1 MEHYSRLTARRA
13 PAIAALLAL
22 MSTVAGVVVANTAV
36 AQTVPV
42 VTVTA
47 NAERV
52 YERETV
58 TFTIRMDPAPTKQT
72 RVKYLV
78 SDRYD
83 AVAKSREGHKSVTF
97 QPNQAIQTISIPT
110 QELVYTY
117 NVQGAG
123 RGGLPKQVPC
133 QRPGGELPDVPS
145 EKPAS
150 GLWSSLTA
158 EQFNTLRDVC
168 NALRLGATM
177 GDVSVVIALPGDS
190 GGYTRGSPR
199 TAYTDVRDKSL
210 KSSDPKPPPVV
221 SIAAGS
227 GVVEGGDA
235 VFTVTADPAPSSAL
249 TVGVTVSQSGD
260 FGVTTGS
267 RQVTVS
273 TSGSATLTVST
284 TGDSTD
290 EANGS
295 VTAVV
300 GAGTGYT
307 VSAAKG
313 SATVTIADD
322 DDPPV
327 VVPDVSF
334 GSSVYSGGEG
344 SGSRS
349 VSVGLVLSAA
359 APSGGLVVSYQV
371 GGSAVAGSDYSSL
384 SGSVTF
390 VQGSSSAAIAVSVT
404 DDAVDDD
411 AETIVLTLVDGAAYD
426 LGTPSS
432 TTITIADDD
441 DPPSPKPDTQQENK
455 DIRQEDKRDTNPGAN
470 PRTQGSQGLV
480 PSSAHYVAVELPP
493 VEVTIAQEAGQAILE
508 GEAAEFT
515 VSYEHPMRL
524 TVRALLD
531 VVGDASLGTDYQLGY
546 RLSDAEAWVSLG
558 SDPES
563 LAIDLPTPGGEVRV
577 RVVSLHLGTVGTD
590 IPLAV
595 TVSDRSF
602 VKSLALEVEPNG
614 EASITLRGSG
624 SDGTESDSSDDQR
637 SNPDSGPD
645 DPPTP
650 VQASDSGDGTDNEDP
665 QSDGSESVGAEQQAG
680 AGTDQAQHFLT
691 YAVKPGDTL
700 ESIAQ
705 MAYGDATAW
714 ERIFEAN
721 RGRVQNDGYTF
732 TSSDSI
738 RYGWVLDIPATV
750 LVAGASSASS
760 APYAS
765 YTVESGDSL
774 GAVSLKAYGDA
785 GYWSRIEAANMG
797 RRQADGRR
805 FTDAD
810 SIEVGWVLRIPLGG

>member
-1 MEHYSRLTARRA
+1 M
-13 PAIAALLAL
+13 
-22 MSTVAGVVVANTAV
+22 
-36 AQTVPV
+36 
-42 VTVTA
+42 
-47 NAERV
+47 
-52 YERETV
+52 
-58 TFTIRMDPAPTKQT
+58 
-72 RVKYLV
+72 
-78 SDRYD
+78 
-83 AVAKSREGHKSVTF
+83 
-97 QPNQAIQTISIPT
+97 
-110 QELVYTY
+110 
-117 NVQGAG
+117 
-123 RGGLPKQVPC
+123 
-133 QRPGGELPDVPS
+133 
-145 EKPAS
+145 
-150 GLWSSLTA
+150 
-158 EQFNTLRDVC
+158 
-168 NALRLGATM
+168 
-177 GDVSVVIALPGDS
+177 
-190 GGYTRGSPR
+190 SPR
-199 TAYTDVRDKSL
+199 K
-210 KSSDPKPPPVV
+210 
-221 SIAAGS
+221 
-227 GVVEGGDA
+227 GGN
-235 VFTVTADPAPSSAL
+235 L
-249 TVGVTVSQSGD
+249 
-260 FGVTTGS
+260 
-267 RQVTVS
+267 
-273 TSGSATLTVST
+273 
-284 TGDSTD
+284 
-290 EANGS
+290 N
-295 VTAVV
+295 
-300 GAGTGYT
+300 
-307 VSAAKG
+307 
-313 SATVTIADD
+313 

-359 APSGGLVVSYQV
+359 APSGGLAVSYQV

-441 DPPSPKPDTQQENK
+441 DPPLPKPDQGNK
-455 DIRQEDKRDTNPGAN
+455 EDTNLRRNPDTNQDPNPGT
-470 PRTQGSQGLV
+470 PGQRGDTQ
-480 PSSAHYVAVELPP
+480 SSAYYTPASFEFPS
-493 VEVTIAQEAGQAILE
+493 VEVTIAQEAAQTILE

-531 VVGDASLGTDYQLGY
+531 VAGDASLGTDYQLDY

-577 RVVSLHLGTVGTD
+577 RVVSLHLGTMGTD

-624 SDGTESDSSDDQR
+624 SGGTESDSSDDQQ
-637 SNPDSGPD
+637 SNPDSVSD
-645 DPPTP
+645 DPPAP
-650 VQASDSGDGTDNEDP
+650 VQASDSGDDTDNEDT
-665 QSDGSESVGAEQQAG
+665 QSHGSESVGADQQAG
-680 AGTDQAQHFLT
+680 AGTDQARHFLT

-705 MAYGDATAW
+705 TAYGDATAW

-750 LVAGASSASS
+750 LVAGARSASS

>member
-1 MEHYSRLTARRA
+1 MERYSRLTARRA
-13 PAIAALLAL
+13 SAIAALLAL
-22 MSTVAGVVVANTAV
+22 MATVAGVVVANTAV

-52 YERETV
+52 YERETA

-72 RVKYLV
+72 RVKYIV
-78 SDRYD
+78 ADRYD
-83 AVAKSREGHKSVTF
+83 AVGNSREGHKSVTF
-97 QPNQAIQTISIPT
+97 QPNQATQTISIPT

-123 RGGLPKQVPC
+123 QGGLPKQVPC

-177 GDVSVVIALPGDS
+177 GEVSVVIALPGDS

-249 TVGVTVSQSGD
+249 TVDVTVSQSGD
-260 FGVTTGS
+260 YGVSTGS

-273 TSGSATLTVST
+273 TSGSGTLTVST
-284 TGDSTD
+284 TGDSAD
-290 EANGS
+290 EVDGS

-300 GAGTGYT
+300 DGGTGYT
-307 VSAAKG
+307 VSSTKG
-313 SATVTIADD
+313 SATVAVADD

-359 APSGGLVVSYQV
+359 APSGGLAVSYQV

-441 DPPSPKPDTQQENK
+441 DPPVVVPDVSFGSSVYSGGEGSGSRSVSVGLVLSAAAPSGGLAVSYQVGGSAVAGSDYSSLSGSVTFV
-455 DIRQEDKRDTNPGAN
+455 
-470 PRTQGSQGLV
+470 QGSSSAAIAVSVTDDAVDDDAETIVLTLV
-480 PSSAHYVAVELPP
+480 DGAAYDLGTPSSTTITIADDDELPP
-493 VEVTIAQEAGQAILE
+493 
-508 GEAAEFT
+508 
-515 VSYEHPMRL
+515 
-524 TVRALLD
+524 
-531 VVGDASLGTDYQLGY
+531 
-546 RLSDAEAWVSLG
+546 
-558 SDPES
+558 
-563 LAIDLPTPGGEVRV
+563 
-577 RVVSLHLGTVGTD
+577 
-590 IPLAV
+590 
-595 TVSDRSF
+595 
-602 VKSLALEVEPNG
+602 
-614 EASITLRGSG
+614 
-624 SDGTESDSSDDQR
+624 
-637 SNPDSGPD
+637 
-645 DPPTP
+645 
-650 VQASDSGDGTDNEDP
+650 
-665 QSDGSESVGAEQQAG
+665 
-680 AGTDQAQHFLT
+680 
-691 YAVKPGDTL
+691 
-700 ESIAQ
+700 
-705 MAYGDATAW
+705 
-714 ERIFEAN
+714 
-721 RGRVQNDGYTF
+721 
-732 TSSDSI
+732 
-738 RYGWVLDIPATV
+738 
-750 LVAGASSASS
+750 
-760 APYAS
+760 
-765 YTVESGDSL
+765 
-774 GAVSLKAYGDA
+774 
-785 GYWSRIEAANMG
+785 
-797 RRQADGRR
+797 
-805 FTDAD
+805 
-810 SIEVGWVLRIPLGG
+810 

>member
-1 MEHYSRLTARRA
+1 MATA
-13 PAIAALLAL
+13 
-22 MSTVAGVVVANTAV
+22 AGAVVANAAV
-36 AQTVPV
+36 AKTVPV

-52 YERETV
+52 YESETA
-58 TFTIRMDPAPTKQT
+58 TFTIHMNPAPTKQT
-72 RVKYLV
+72 QVKYIV
-78 SDRYD
+78 DDRYD
-83 AVAKSREGHKSVTF
+83 AVGNSRQGHKSVTF
-97 QPNQAIQTISIPT
+97 QPNQTTRTISIPT
-110 QELVYTY
+110 QELVYTF

-123 RGGLPKQVPC
+123 QNGLPKQVPC
-133 QRPGGELPDVPS
+133 QRPGEEFPGVPS

-150 GLWSSLTA
+150 GLWSGLTA
-158 EQFNTLRDVC
+158 DQFNELRDVC
-168 NALRLGATM
+168 NGLQLGTTM
-177 GDVSVVIALPGDS
+177 GEVLVVIAPAGDS
-190 GGYTRGSPR
+190 GGYTKGSPSR
-199 TAYTDVRDKSL
+199 ASTDVRDKSL

-221 SIAAGS
+221 SIAAGG
-227 GVVEGGDA
+227 GVIEGGDA

-249 TVGVTVSQSGD
+249 TVDVTVSQSGD
-260 FGVTTGS
+260 YGVSTGS
-267 RQVTVS
+267 RQVTVP
-273 TSGSATLTVST
+273 TSGSGTLTVST
-284 TGDSTD
+284 AGDSTD
-290 EANGS
+290 EADGS

-300 GAGTGYT
+300 DGGTGYT
-307 VSAAKG
+307 VSATKG
-313 SATVTIADD
+313 SATVTIVDD

-384 SGSVTF
+384 SGSVAF

-432 TTITIADDD
+432 TTITIVDDD
-441 DPPSPKPDTQQENK
+441 DPPPPKPDTGNK
-455 DIRQEDKRDTNPGAN
+455 ESTDSDTNLGTN
-470 PRTQGSQGLV
+470 LGTQYPQISA
-480 PSSAHYVAVELPP
+480 PSSSYYAPVSFAFPS
-493 VEVTIAQEAGQAILE
+493 VEVTIAQEAAQTILE

-515 VSYEHPMRL
+515 VSYTHPMRL
-524 TVRALLD
+524 NVRALLD
-531 VVGDASLGTDYQLGY
+531 VAGDASLGADYQMDY
-546 RLSDAEAWVSLG
+546 WRPDAEAWMSLG
-558 SDPES
+558 GDPQS

-624 SDGTESDSSDDQR
+624 SDGTESDSSGDQQ
-637 SNPDSGPD
+637 SNPDSVSD
-645 DPPTP
+645 DPRAL
-650 VQASDSGDGTDNEDP
+650 VQASDSSDDTDNEGT
-665 QSDGSESVGAEQQAG
+665 QSDSSESAGADQQAG

-705 MAYGDATAW
+705 LAYGDAAAW

-760 APYAS
+760 APYVS

-810 SIEVGWVLRIPLGG
+810 SIEVGWVLRIPLRG